1 MEIKVDDRVKVIYD
15 KMHNGDGFTGHEG
28 ILVEIDDFGDLPY
41 GVLLD
46 GLEEDGLFHFE
57 AEELEVIQ

>member
-1 MEIKVDDRVKVIYD
+1 MEIKVDDRVKVVYD
-15 KMHNGDGFTGHEG
+15 KAHPGGGFTDNEG
-28 ILVEIDDFGDLPY
+28 VVVEIDDSGLPY

>member
-1 MEIKVDDRVKVIYD
+1 MELKVNDRVKVIFD
-15 KMHNGDGFTGHEG
+15 KIHNGDGFTGYEG
-28 ILVEIDDFGDLPY
+28 ILVEIDDSGLPY

-46 GLEEDGLFHFE
+46 GLEEDGLFHFK